1 MGWVHFSALG
11 SGFGLWDFTWV
22 GSRVNEFWFG
32 FIPLFFSFFSQF
44 ALILA
49 TSMEKYFLQLVKK
62 FLWVTR
68 VHKKIPGVGFDPTH
82 PYKEHSY
89 EYREHN
95 ETSCVLHLMGPVVSR
110 NHCTENLN
118 IWWEMVL
125 GKMIDKN
132 VGLVHFLRV
141 MCIKPFCQHFSQVTC
156 RVKVYF
162 ENWNTL
168 WMWSWF

>member
-62 FLWVTR
+62 ISLGYSGSSKNSWGRFWPNPSLIRSIHMNIGNTMKPHV
-68 VHKKIPGVGFDPTH
+68 
-82 PYKEHSY
+82 YY
-89 EYREHN
+89 
-95 ETSCVLHLMGPVVSR
+95 
-110 NHCTENLN
+110 
-118 IWWEMVL
+118 IWW
-125 GKMIDKN
+125 G
-132 VGLVHFLRV
+132 
-141 MCIKPFCQHFSQVTC
+141 Q
-156 RVKVYF
+156 
-162 ENWNTL
+162 L
-168 WMWSWF
+168 WAGIIVPRIWISDEKWSWEKWLTKMLVWYTF